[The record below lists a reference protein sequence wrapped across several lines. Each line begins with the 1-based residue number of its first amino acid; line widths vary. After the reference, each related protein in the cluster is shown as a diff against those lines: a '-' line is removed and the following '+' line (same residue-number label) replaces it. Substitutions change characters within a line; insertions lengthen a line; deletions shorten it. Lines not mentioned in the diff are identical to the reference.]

1 MADPQKLRINHQ
13 RDENSA
19 LHHSCSQSRQHAET
33 QTELSCLSSEHISLS
48 CVKPTK
54 NHKYSDIPDNG
65 SYITESIQGVI
76 SDGGKIL
83 VTNYPGELISSDNR
97 SFSTETAKS
106 EKYEEMASEAQ
117 SLPHQLQVKRNPMDE
132 RIPNCVTEKILKL
145 ALKIICLLS
154 GEDYTIVKKSSGEC
168 VTLKSSFQMSGEWS
182 KTKSPNS
189 EPPLHSLIYESN
201 KEQKI
206 LDLTYKM
213 IELLS
218 GEVSVRFQDV
228 TLCFSI
234 EEWEYIEDHKDL
246 YSDVIMED
254 HRPTSLQ
261 DGSSMVDTPGRCP
274 SPLHSHKCPER
285 IPNVHE
291 DHQGANKNN
300 IKVEAT
306 EREEMRLMDDQQSQ
320 KEETPIAGGN
330 ISETIPKR
338 HHLWP
343 PDIVTEHNIVVQNSS
358 SESLTTSALS
368 PLSLKGDIPSD
379 PSNHIK
385 HFSEASLV
393 LTQNLIT
400 KNIPSVLCPGDRS
413 SSPSNNLKHSPDLS
427 HIYAESMGGKRFSCS
442 ACGKWFTQKS
452 NLIVHQRIHTREK
465 PFSCLEC
472 GKCFSHKSNLVQ
484 HRRIHTGQR
493 PHACSECG
501 KCFIKNSDLLKH
513 QRTHGLVRPFSCSE
527 CGKCFTLKS
536 DMVRHQRNHTGQ
548 RPFTCP
554 VCGKCFSL
562 KSDLGRHERIH
573 SGHKPFSCSYCGKCF
588 TLKSNLLTH
597 QRIHTGEKPYSC
609 VVCHKS
615 FTHKSNLVQHRRIHA
630 GEGHVTGIEHDDSC
644 RRNPTETIPSPP
656 CFQDGPEEHHNAPAQ
671 DYQDESFLNIK
682 VEDLDDEV
690 GTSMMGNH
698 HFMVMEHSTD
708 LYNGEPDNGSMSKR
722 HHNWSS
728 NDETEHKVMGQ
739 IFQREN
745 IPPVRGSKDLSS
757 NASQNHMAQ
766 NLPPILYNGDL
777 SSDPPDRLQNFPEA
791 SYIMAQKL
799 MAQSIPP
806 MLYSGD
812 ISSEHLDRTLD
823 TSHIYMKSADHIGGK
838 MFPCLECG
846 KCFTRKSNLVVHQR
860 IHTNEKPFVCSIC
873 GKFFSHMQHLVE
885 HCRIH
890 TDQKPHA
897 CSECGKSFTLKS
909 DMVRHQRIH
918 TGQKPFSC
926 LECGKCFSLKSDLV
940 RHERIHSGH
949 KPFSCS
955 YCGKCFTL
963 KSNLLTHQRIH
974 TGEKPYSC
982 PECNKSFTHRSN
994 LIQHQRI
1001 HAGER
1006 LFPCDQC
1013 GKCFTQKSILVQHQK
1028 SHMEERPTLLYSDYT
1043 KYLLQRSDH
1052 TFMENS

>member
-1 MADPQKLRINHQ
+1 MQNVIMADPQKPRITHQ
-13 RDENSA
+13 REHNRA
-19 LHHSCSQSRQHAET
+19 LHHSYTQPRQDAET
-33 QTELSCLSSEHISLS
+33 QTEVSCLPAGHITLS
-48 CVKPTK
+48 CVQPTK
-54 NHKYSDIPDNG
+54 NHKCSDIPDNG
-65 SYITESIQGVI
+65 CYRAGNLQGVI
-76 SDGGKIL
+76 SDGGKT
-83 VTNYPGELISSDNR
+83 VNANYSRKLISGVNR
-97 SFSTETAKS
+97 TSSTDTAKYR
-106 EKYEEMASEAQ
+106 ETASEAQ
-117 SLPHQLQVKRNPMDE
+117 SLPQRHHMDE
-132 RIPNCVTEKILKL
+132 KNPNCVTEKVLKL

-168 VTLKSSFQMSGEWS
+168 VTLKGSFHMSGGWS
-182 KTKSPNS
+182 KTKNPNR
-189 EPPLHSLIYESN
+189 EPPLHSLIYGRS

-206 LDLTYKM
+206 LDLTNK
-213 IELLS
+213 ITELLT
-218 GEVSVRFQDV
+218 E
-228 TLCFSI
+228 
-234 EEWEYIEDHKDL
+234 EEWEYIEGHKDL
-246 YSDVIMED
+246 YSDVMMEK
-254 HRPTSLQ
+254 HCPTSLPG
-261 DGSSMVDTPGRCP
+261 GSSIVDTPERGP
-274 SPLHSHKCPER
+274 SPLHSQKCPEQ
-285 IPNVHE
+285 ISNAHE
-291 DHQGANKNN
+291 DHQSANKNN

-306 EREEMRLMDDQQSQ
+306 EREETHLVDE
-320 KEETPIAGGN
+320 KEDIPIACGN

-338 HHLWP
+338 HLVWP
-343 PDIVTEHNIVVQNSS
+343 PDIVKEHNFIVQNSS
-358 SESLTTSALS
+358 RESLSTQALS
-368 PLSLKGDIPSD
+368 PLSLKGDIPCD
-379 PSNHIK
+379 PSSHIK
-385 HFSEASLV
+385 QLSEASLIMS
-393 LTQNLIT
+393 QNLIA
-400 KNIPSVLCPGDRS
+400 KNLPSVLCPADLS
-413 SSPSNNLKHSPDLS
+413 SDPSNNLKHSPDLS
-427 HIYAESMGGKRFSCS
+427 HIYTESMGGKRFSCS

-493 PHACSECG
+493 PHTCSECG
-501 KCFIKNSDLLKH
+501 KCFIKKSDLVKH

-536 DMVRHQRNHTGQ
+536 DMVRHERNHTGQ
-548 RPFTCP
+548 RPFICSE
-554 VCGKCFSL
+554 CGKCFSL

-609 VVCHKS
+609 VVCNKS
-615 FTHKSNLVQHRRIHA
+615 FTHKSNLVQHQRIHA
-630 GEGHVTGIEHDDSC
+630 GEGHVAGNEHDESGK
-644 RRNPTETIPSPP
+644 RNTTESIPSPP
-656 CFQDGPEEHHNAPAQ
+656 CFPDGPEDNHKAPAQ
-671 DYQDESFLNIK
+671 DYQGERFLNIK
-682 VEDLDDEV
+682 VEDLDDDV
-690 GTSMMGNH
+690 DASMMGNH
-698 HFMVMEHSTD
+698 HFMAMEHSTD
-708 LYNGEPDNGSMSKR
+708 LYNGEPDNGSISKR
-722 HHNWSS
+722 HHVWSS

-745 IPPVRGSKDLSS
+745 IPPDIENKDLSS
-757 NASQNHMAQ
+757 NASQNHMVQ
-766 NLPPILYNGDL
+766 NIPPVLYNEDL
-777 SSDPPDRLQNFPEA
+777 SSDTSDRLEYFPEA
-791 SYIMAQKL
+791 SYTMAQNL
-799 MAQSIPP
+799 MAQSISP

-812 ISSEHLDRTLD
+812 ISSEHLDRSLD
-823 TSHIYMKSADHIGGK
+823 PSHIYMQSADLIGGK

-846 KCFTRKSNLVVHQR
+846 KCFTRKSNLIVHQR
-860 IHTNEKPFVCSIC
+860 IHSGEKPIVCSIC
-873 GKFFSHMQHLVE
+873 GKSFSHMQHLVE

-897 CSECGKSFTLKS
+897 CSDCGKSFTLKS

-926 LECGKCFSLKSDLV
+926 PECGKCFSLKSDLV

-1013 GKCFTQKSILVQHQK
+1013 GKCFTQKSILVQHQN

-1043 KYLLQRSDH
+1043 KYLLQKSDH